1 MSTYGYLAHYGV
13 KGQKWGVRNG
23 PPYPIEDKVLRKGT
37 ILSSV
42 STKLDPEKIAARDK
56 KWMYFYN
63 QDDEWDKKVYEG
75 AFATYL
81 QDYRSAGRQV
91 VARYQYEIVKDLKM
105 PNKSERYNAFKT
117 ILNEN
122 NKETI
127 NDIKDY
133 QKYAKE
139 SVRKGNTNPSYKKYA
154 KINLN
159 KLKTE
164 ADYELAY
171 EMFNHCMEN
180 ISQYKSA
187 KKYADYMSKNYDA
200 MVDDNNQGR
209 YNRAHDPIIIFR
221 VDQAIKRLDP
231 TLSGIVDK
239 NGAGSLQKAMEA
251 YKKDTGTRFLH
262 PDEIERNIND
272 VQKELRKYGEK
283 VKL

>member
-1 MSTYGYLAHYGV
+1 MEYVICHHGI
-13 KGQKWGVRNG
+13 KGQKWGIRNG
-23 PPYPIEDKVLRKGT
+23 PPYPIEDKVLKKGT

-42 STKLDPEKIAARDK
+42 STKLNPEKIAARDK

-81 QDYRSAGRQV
+81 QDYRNNGRST
-91 VARYQYEIVKDLKM
+91 VARYQYEIVKDLLM
-105 PNKSERYNAFKT
+105 PNKKERYDAFKM

-127 NDIKDY
+127 NDLKDF
-133 QKYAKE
+133 QKYATNA
-139 SVRKGNTNPSYKKYA
+139 VRNGNSNPSYKKYS
-154 KINLN
+154 KLKLD

-164 ADYELAY
+164 ADYDTAY

-180 ISQYKSA
+180 ISKYSSA
-187 KKYADYMSKNYDA
+187 KKYADYMSKHYDA

-209 YNRAHDPIIIFR
+209 YNRAHDPIIIFK
-221 VDQAIKRLDP
+221 VDEAIKRIDN
-231 TLSGIVDK
+231 TMSGIVRKD
-239 NGAGSLQKAMEA
+239 GTLDYGKAIDA
-251 YKKDTGTRFLH
+251 YQKDTGTRILH
-262 PDEIERNIND
+262 PNEIERNFND
-272 VQKELRKYGEK
+272 VGDELWKDKEN